1 MTSSDRRLVRT
12 ATLTVAATLA
22 LVTLTACGGGGSGPN
37 TAMNGGEAGG
47 GQTGGQPTPTQLAA
61 ASSIALNESFAGT
74 IASATE
80 SDYFRLPVQA
90 EGILMIATTGN
101 ANPQIRAYDAAG
113 IEIPGTVGSYVVTI
127 TQAILAKGRH
137 IFIEFYGGTAGET
150 YSGSTELTP
159 SPSLSLAD
167 KLRLYRG
174 GNPPLYMTP
183 AQVKEAALGTLFA
196 MTHIVGPAN
205 DFIDEGGGHTPN
217 NRQPHE
223 TTTPIPWSDVPS
235 GVVNGY
241 NASRYGRVMSHNGVN
256 VFTATRRLMYES
268 AIATGP
274 SPCTPGMV
282 CTPSQPVQIT
292 ELEDYSALGGWMDHS
307 YFEASSIQTCDTANV
322 GCSGSS
328 PVYGSGH
335 GLTYDAFVRPS
346 GTNPTGTGSATWNG
360 VMTGVSWASNSGGGE
375 VIRYIGDARIAIENL
390 AAPVVDVSFTNIH
403 DLATAS
409 RHPGL
414 LWNDLAV
421 IDGKFGEHHSERVD
435 LGNGGFQYEVTEI
448 GATFAGPNHEEV
460 VGTFSRDYIVS
471 GAFGAMRQ

>member
-1 MTSSDRRLVRT
+1 MM
-12 ATLTVAATLA
+12 
-22 LVTLTACGGGGSGPN
+22 PN
-37 TAMNGGEAGG
+37 AG
-47 GQTGGQPTPTQLAA
+47 GQTDGQLAATIGSDTRAA

-74 IASATE
+74 ITSTTE

-90 EGILMIATTGN
+90 EGILTITKTGN

-113 IEIPGTVGSYVVTI
+113 VEIPGTAGSYVVTI
-127 TQAILAKGRH
+127 TPAILAKGRH

-150 YSGSTELTP
+150 YSGSTELIP

-174 GNPPLYMTP
+174 GNPPLYVTP

-196 MTHIVGPAN
+196 LTHIVGPAD
-205 DFIDEGGGHTPN
+205 DFINEGDGHTPN

-223 TTTPIPWSDVPS
+223 TTAPIPWSDVPS
-235 GVVNGY
+235 GVVDGY

-268 AIATGP
+268 TIGTVS

-282 CTPSQPVQIT
+282 CTPSQPVQIMVV
-292 ELEDYSALGGWMDHS
+292 EDYSALGGWMDHS
-307 YFEASSIQTCDTANV
+307 YFEASSLQTCDTANV

-335 GLTYDAFVRPS
+335 ILTYDAFARPS

-360 VMTGVSWASNSGGGE
+360 VMTGVSWEGNSGGGE

-409 RHPGL
+409 RYPDL
-414 LWNDLAV
+414 LWNNLAV

-435 LGNGGFQYEVTEI
+435 LGNGGFQYEVTAI